1 MAPRP
6 AQDRSR
12 SSSKP
17 GSLAPKDAAGRS
29 SYRGSSRPGSA
40 RGVERTREAPTPQQP
55 RRAPGSLR
63 KSTPPKVKA
72 KAQCKAPVV
81 DSKDLELANFQRPT
95 RTAAEASAAART
107 LQRWWRSLC
116 RHPSLEVLCSG
127 AREFSPVPASVL
139 AAMSPPGPEEEVPA
153 PESMETVSGPP
164 WCRSEPTTSTPPK
177 HACVAKRPVRDGL
190 TEDGLTEE
198 LEARPAEVTGGP
210 ELPNNSC
217 FFVQSAATPQQR
229 RPYCPSIYASPEE
242 SSLQPVSRSAPEES
256 VQPLPSPGATAERV
270 AQMRA
275 RIKSLQELRGSQV
288 EAAQVEAP
296 SSSQPSIPKPP
307 TRPPPLRQPSP
318 PPPAPKPEA
327 RLASIMSF
335 LDEVEETSR
344 ADMSSLVSSARSS
357 RAPQPGFD
365 SARDIPPFESERLWP
380 PSGLTQDAAALSSR
394 ASLLEVE
401 VRDKKQIIES
411 LKRALAET
419 KEHEKRAVE
428 SVDKDWEDKQQKQK
442 AHYEAGL
449 ERHLRLVDRLLN
461 DKTELTKRCELFA
474 EELKAVERKFQM
486 KVEELDEQASK
497 VLSKNKQNWIATE
510 RLKREA
516 WEKEKVKEIKEMTIK
531 GLQPEV
537 ERILADKK
545 QDKIKMEER
554 HREALEEQ
562 RRELME
568 LAQQQ
573 VREVREQKLR
583 DQEEALDR
591 ERENHRRKMRDEF
604 DRFQRELQEER
615 SKCAADLLAERRQR
629 EEMLRQGVEGTEAR
643 LREVLEAQRAKSE
656 AALQEA
662 RSAAAEAE
670 RQHRLELSNLE
681 ERLRAEGEQA
691 RRLLEEQARLDLEKR
706 EASLRQELSAERDR
720 QLEVLMERLSREHV
734 EQQQA
739 LKQETGA
746 KVEEARAQ
754 AGEEVGR
761 LARLLEEAK
770 SEASAAISEKSHLEQ
785 NLQTLKD
792 CRAADAARTGD
803 LERRCKD
810 LESDRAELRERA
822 EKDLEQH
829 RNELWK
835 LSEMREKELDDIRK
849 DLGAAT
855 AQVAEE
861 QAKLEKQRLE
871 AQQREEQIIGELEA
885 RVKRTLQAKD
895 DTIAE
900 LRTRCAGLEN
910 KVREFEYLLERQRE
924 ELLGGLTKREDHR

>member
-6 AQDRSR
+6 APQDQSC

-17 GSLAPKDAAGRS
+17 SSAAKATAGRS
-29 SYRGSSRPGSA
+29 ACRGTSRPVSA
-40 RGVERTREAPTPQQP
+40 RAERTREAPTPQQP
-55 RRAPGSLR
+55 RRAIGSAR

-72 KAQCKAPVV
+72 KARKAP
-81 DSKDLELANFQRPT
+81 DSKDQKLIDLNRPI
-95 RTAAEASAAART
+95 RTTPEAVAAARII
-107 LQRWWRSLC
+107 QGWWRTWYRQHSC
-116 RHPSLEVLCSG
+116 SEVLFVG
-127 AREFSPVPASVL
+127 ACEFSPVPSSVL
-139 AAMSPPGPEEEVPA
+139 AAMTPPGPEEEVPA
-153 PESMETVSGPP
+153 PESTEIVSGLPCCHEP
-164 WCRSEPTTSTPPK
+164 ISSSSKLECDAREPLGDDRRS
-177 HACVAKRPVRDGL
+177 G
-190 TEDGLTEE
+190 E
-198 LEARPAEVTGGP
+198 LEETPAEVTGGQ

-217 FFVQSAATPQQR
+217 FFVQSVATSQQR
-229 RPYCPSIYASPEE
+229 RPYCPGVYASPEQE
-242 SSLQPVSRSAPEES
+242 SLRPVSRGAPEES
-256 VQPLPSPGATAERV
+256 AQQALPVSPGATAERV

-275 RIKSLQELRGSQV
+275 RMKSLQELRSQA
-288 EAAQVEAP
+288 EAAPSEAP
-296 SSSQPSIPKPP
+296 SSQPVAKPP
-307 TRPPPLRQPSP
+307 TRPPPLRQLSP
-318 PPPAPKPEA
+318 APEA

-335 LDEVEETSR
+335 LDEAEETSR

-357 RAPQPGFD
+357 RAPPGD
-365 SARDIPPFESERLWP
+365 SELSERRP
-380 PSGLTQDAAALSSR
+380 SSGLTQDAAALSSR

-411 LKRALAET
+411 LKRAFAEA
-419 KEHEKRAVE
+419 KDHEKRALE
-428 SVDKDWEDKQQKQK
+428 SVGKEWEDKLQNQK
-442 AHYEAGL
+442 AHFEAGL

-497 VLSKNKQNWIATE
+497 DLTKNKQNWMATE

-537 ERILADKK
+537 ERILAEKK
-545 QDKIKMEER
+545 QDKIRMEDR

-573 VREVREQKLR
+573 VREVREQNLR
-583 DQEEALDR
+583 AQEEALDR

-615 SKCAADLLAERRQR
+615 SKCASDLLAERRQR

-643 LREVLEAQRAKSE
+643 LREVLEAQRTKSE

-670 RQHRLELSNLE
+670 RQHRLELSHLE

-691 RRLLEEQARLDLEKR
+691 RRQLEEQARLDLEKR
-706 EASLRQELSAERDR
+706 EASLRQELAAERDR
-720 QLEVLMERLSREHV
+720 QLEILMERLSHEHV
-734 EQQQA
+734 AQQQA
-739 LKQETGA
+739 LKQETGL

-770 SEASAAISEKSHLEQ
+770 GEVSAAISEKNHLGQ

-792 CRAADAARTGD
+792 CRTSDAARIGD
-803 LERRCKD
+803 LELRCKD
-810 LESDRAELRERA
+810 LEFDRAELRQRA
-822 EKDLEQH
+822 EKDLEHH
-829 RNELWK
+829 RDELWK
-835 LSEMREKELDDIRK
+835 LSEMREKELDDLRN
-849 DLGAAT
+849 DLGAAK
-855 AQVAEE
+855 AQLVEE
-861 QAKLEKQRLE
+861 QAKLEKQRRD
-871 AQQREEQIIGELEA
+871 AQQREEQMIGDLEA

-900 LRTRCAGLEN
+900 LRTRCSALEN
-910 KVREFEYLLERQRE
+910 KVREFEFLLERQRE
-924 ELLGGLTKREDHR
+924 ELLGGLTSHHKDYR